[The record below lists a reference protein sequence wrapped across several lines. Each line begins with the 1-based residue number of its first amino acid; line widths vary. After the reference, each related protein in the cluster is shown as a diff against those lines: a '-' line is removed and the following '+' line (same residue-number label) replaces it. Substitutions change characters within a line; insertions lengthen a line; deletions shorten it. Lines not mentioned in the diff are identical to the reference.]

1 MITDPRKLPPMIPV
15 LILIYSNF
23 SFLFNYVLLETLTS
37 TLAMDQW
44 AWKPEAAVSIVT
56 EPRRSE
62 ISLII
67 SQVENM
73 GFVTMGAAA
82 MGVLVF
88 AMIGPLA
95 KRFDERLLL
104 LVLGILPM
112 LLGRAV
118 MLPIPGVDHPPVNC
132 FSEADWAPE
141 FHADCDNITTMT
153 STTTTTTPPANYPP
167 LIHSCSNT
175 SEGTRNKNTFSPTNK
190 LSSTLFSFHTRVYR
204 SPHPR

>member
-1 MITDPRKLPPMIPV
+1 
-15 LILIYSNF
+15 
-23 SFLFNYVLLETLTS
+23 
-37 TLAMDQW
+37 
-44 AWKPEAAVSIVT
+44 
-56 EPRRSE
+56 
-62 ISLII
+62 
-67 SQVENM
+67 M

-88 AMIGPLA
+88 GMIGPLA

-104 LVLGILPM
+104 LVMGILPM

-153 STTTTTTPPANYPP
+153 STTTTTTAPPNYPP

-175 SEGTRNKNTFSPTNK
+175 SEGTITYSHKQTNFHQHFSVFIPE
-190 LSSTLFSFHTRVYR
+190 FFEAHTHDNPLVRKV
-204 SPHPR
+204 